1 MSLSEYYSNLPYDL
15 AGARSKNRF
24 KNELLWGFKK
34 MLEIYKKDID
44 FTIVFDYC
52 CDIEIH
58 KEDGF
63 EFYQVKTQND
73 NNSYT
78 VDKMVKRNSS
88 GVSILGNLYKL
99 KYDPLNKETD
109 TTHVTLVSNAPL
121 SDGKTAYNNIEIVDL
136 ASIDNKAV
144 KKIKTNMKEELR
156 LKEDINL
163 KNTNFERTG
172 LDLFSPDKTL
182 IGEVVVFFEEIY
194 NKEPKKVSVL
204 FKIMKNEIETKATYE
219 LKAQNY
225 EHLLEKKG
233 INRDFL
239 DRFLESYIERT
250 DEAVEK
256 ANNFI
261 SQFNFRKRQRLSSA
275 LTQVIIYLSSNNKVV
290 QNLEKQILKYFI
302 DDIDLLPEDDL
313 EIIEYISEEM
323 IKMKPIE
330 ISREEVQALV
340 ILVMQKF
347 EEGVYPE

>member
-1 MSLSEYYSNLPYDL
+1 S
-15 AGARSKNRF
+15 RSKNRF

-144 KKIKTNMKEELR
+144 KKIKTNMKEEL
-156 LKEDINL
+156 K
-163 KNTNFERTG
+163 
-172 LDLFSPDKTL
+172 
-182 IGEVVVFFEEIY
+182 
-194 NKEPKKVSVL
+194 
-204 FKIMKNEIETKATYE
+204 
-219 LKAQNY
+219 
-225 EHLLEKKG
+225 
-233 INRDFL
+233 
-239 DRFLESYIERT
+239 
-250 DEAVEK
+250 
-256 ANNFI
+256 
-261 SQFNFRKRQRLSSA
+261 
-275 LTQVIIYLSSNNKVV
+275 
-290 QNLEKQILKYFI
+290 
-302 DDIDLLPEDDL
+302 
-313 EIIEYISEEM
+313 
-323 IKMKPIE
+323 
-330 ISREEVQALV
+330 
-340 ILVMQKF
+340 
-347 EEGVYPE
+347 